1 VSLSEESPAS
11 DAAQPST
18 TSGPAGSS
26 VQGNQVATAPSEEGF
41 SLIRAF
47 GGWGGLLDAGLPGLA
62 FVVTYTAFGHNLRLS
77 LVVALTLGGLIAVIR
92 LVRRDPLQNVVGGF
106 VGVAIAALL
115 SNATGKAEDFYLP
128 GLFINA
134 AYGMAYLVANLL
146 RWPLIGVL
154 VGLAAGWGMLWRR
167 DPVLLRAFQRAGWLW
182 VGFFAAKLVVQLPLY
197 LAGEVVALGVARVA
211 MGWPLWLLVMGLT
224 YVVVKGSVPPERW
237 GELRAAVEQVA
248 RARGPS

>member
-1 VSLSEESPAS
+1 M
-11 DAAQPST
+11 
-18 TSGPAGSS
+18 
-26 VQGNQVATAPSEEGF
+26 APSEEGF

-62 FVVTYTAFGHNLRLS
+62 FVLTYTAFDHDLRLS
-77 LVVALTLGGLIAVIR
+77 LIVALALGGLIAVIR

-106 VGVAIAALL
+106 VAVAIAALL

-128 GLFINA
+128 GLLINA
-134 AYGMAYLVANLL
+134 VYGAAYLVANLL

-154 VGLAAGWGMLWRR
+154 VGLAAGWGTLWRR

-182 VGFFAAKLVVQLPLY
+182 VGFFAAKLVVQVPLY
-197 LAGEVVALGVARVA
+197 LTGQVVPLGVARVA

-224 YVVVKGSVPPERW
+224 YLVVKGSVPPGRW
-237 GELRAAVEQVA
+237 GELKTAVEQVA
-248 RARGPS
+248 KTRGPS